1 MWLTEVMRRFG
12 ASLVIGLILAAQCV
26 AQDKCSARV
35 VIPGA
40 RGNATTSN
48 FGDAYSTRAS
58 DGTMR

>member
-1 MWLTEVMRRFG
+1 MWLTEVMSRFG

-26 AQDKCSARV
+26 AQDKCSAPV
-35 VIPGA
+35 VIPGV
-40 RGNATTSN
+40 RGNATTSK